1 MYKILCYD
9 RGNSKNCILER
20 LTPNVQQC
28 RLASFFLTFG
38 VKTLG
43 IISRLLE
50 RRTHPSQHSLAAIFG
65 LQSNTYAGVA
75 VTEDTAMTY
84 SAVYA
89 AVRLLSW
96 TTAMLPLLTYRRR
109 PNGGK
114 DRATDLALYNLLK
127 EESNPEMTAFDF
139 RSTIMSHA
147 VGRGNG
153 YAEIEWSNAGQ
164 PLALWPL
171 NPAKMEPTRTK
182 GDLRYLYTLPDGSV
196 ANLPAWR
203 VHHIRGLGNNGI
215 SGFSPIRLAM
225 QAIGLGLGTEE
236 YGSRLFSNGA
246 KPGGI
251 VKHPGK
257 LSDTAYDRLKKSWN
271 AEQQGLSNAHRTR
284 ILEEG
289 MSFENIGVDPE
300 EAQFLETRKFQ
311 VTEIARWFNVPP
323 HMIAD
328 LEQATFSNIEE
339 MAIGFVQYSL
349 DPWLVNVEQAL
360 QRDLLTP
367 TEKKSIFIEHM
378 RDALLRGRIIDR
390 YQAYQTA
397 IGAGIMSPNEARE
410 RENLNP
416 YDGGD
421 IFLQPLNMA
430 QIGTAAARARL
441 DGWRAWHAADCGCAA
456 CRSAQGQTRAD
467 EDDDSADG
475 ETDHTKKWRR
485 SRQKL
490 ARDYVPLFGDV
501 AGRMVR
507 REVNDVRRAVNK
519 HLRKRS
525 LADFREWLATFY
537 DDFASVLIDGFDP
550 VMQTYAAQV
559 ATSTAD
565 ELGKDDPGVTDDLRD
580 FIERYLANVAEGYT
594 ASSRNQIE
602 ALIADAEAEGSD
614 VAAAI
619 EERLDGWAESRAEQV
634 ADGQAFE
641 AGNALGI
648 AMYGYFSVRRLIWA
662 ASGKSCPFCRRLS
675 GKTAGIEEYFVQ
687 KGDTVAGDPGDTPML
702 VRTNTRHGPLHK
714 GCDCVTLAA

>member
-1 MYKILCYD
+1 
-9 RGNSKNCILER
+9 
-20 LTPNVQQC
+20 
-28 RLASFFLTFG
+28 
-38 VKTLG
+38 
-43 IISRLLE
+43 
-50 RRTHPSQHSLAAIFG
+50 
-65 LQSNTYAGVA
+65 
-75 VTEDTAMTY
+75 MTY

-114 DRATDLALYNLLK
+114 DRAVDLGIYSLLK
-127 EESNPEMTAFDF
+127 EQSNPEMTAFDF
-139 RSTIMSHA
+139 RATIMSHA

-153 YAEIEWSNAGQ
+153 YAEIEWSNAGR

-171 NPAKMEPTRTK
+171 NPARMEPKRV
-182 GDLRYLYTLPDGSV
+182 GGQLRYFYDLPDGTT

-215 SGFSPIRLAM
+215 IGFSPIRLAM

-289 MSFENIGVDPE
+289 MSFENVGVAPE

-311 VTEIARWFNVPP
+311 VNEIARWFNVPP

-328 LEQATFSNIEE
+328 LDKATFSNIEE
-339 MAIGFVQYSL
+339 MGIGFVVYSL
-349 DPWLVNVEQAL
+349 GPWLTNAEQAL

-367 TEKKSIFIEHM
+367 TEQKTIFIEHLV
-378 RDALLRGRIIDR
+378 DALLRGRIADR

-397 IGAGIMSPNEARE
+397 IMAGFMSPNEARD

-421 IFLQPLNMA
+421 TFLQPLNMA
-430 QIGTAAARARL
+430 PIGSPADAARAGTGNGQRSLWLQPQWYAHPSDCTCGDCRL
-441 DGWRAWHAADCGCAA
+441 
-456 CRSAQGQTRAD
+456 RSARHGPERRAD
-467 EDDDSADG
+467 DDDDTAEG
-475 ETDHTKKWRR
+475 ESDHTKKWRR
-485 SRQKL
+485 AKQKL
-490 ARDYVPLFGDV
+490 ARDYIPLFGDV
-501 AGRMVR
+501 AGRVVR
-507 REVNDVRRAVNK
+507 REVNDVRRAVSK

-525 LADFREWLATFY
+525 VADFREWLAAFY
-537 DDFASVLIDGFDP
+537 AEFASVLADSFDP

-559 ATSTAD
+559 ATASAE
-565 ELGKDDPGVTDDLRD
+565 ELGKDDPGVTDELKE
-580 FIERYLANVAEGYT
+580 FIKRYLANVAEGYT
-594 ASSRNQIE
+594 ASSRNQLE
-602 ALIADAEAEGSD
+602 ALITDAEAEGTD
-614 VAAAI
+614 VADAI
-619 EERLDGWAESRAEQV
+619 EARLDGWAETRADQV

-641 AGNALGI
+641 AGNAL
-648 AMYGYFSVRRLIWA
+648 AVAVYGALGVRRLLWA
-662 ASGKSCPFCRRLS
+662 ASGKSCPFCRRMS

-687 KGDTVAGDPGDTPML
+687 KGDSVAGDPGDSPML
-702 VRTNTRHGPLHK
+702 VRRNTRHGPLHK
-714 GCDCVTLAA
+714 SCDCTVVAA

>member
-1 MYKILCYD
+1 MQK
-9 RGNSKNCILER
+9 
-20 LTPNVQQC
+20 C
-28 RLASFFLTFG
+28 RFGVFFLTFG
-38 VKTLG
+38 VTTLG
-43 IISRLLE
+43 IFSRLLE

-65 LQSNTYAGVA
+65 LHSNTYAGVA
-75 VTEDTAMTY
+75 VTEDTAMSY

-89 AVRLLSW
+89 SVRLLSW

-139 RSTIMSHA
+139 RATIMSHA

-171 NPAKMEPTRTK
+171 NTAKMTPTRTK
-182 GDLRYLYTLPDGSV
+182 GELRYLYDLPDGST

-203 VHHIRGLGNNGI
+203 IHHVRGLSTNGI
-215 SGFSPIRLAM
+215 IGLSPIRLAM

-246 KPGGI
+246 KPGGL

-257 LSDTAYDRLKKSWN
+257 LSDTAYERLKKSWN

-289 MSFENIGVDPE
+289 MSFENIGVAPE

-367 TEKKSIFIEHM
+367 TEKRTIFIEHM

-397 IGAGIMSPNEARE
+397 INAGIMSPNEARE

-416 YDGGD
+416 YNGGD
-421 IFLQPLNMA
+421 VFLQPLNMA
-430 QIGTAAARARL
+430 PIGQAAAQTRM
-441 DGWRAWHAADCGCAA
+441 DGWRAYHPDHCMCNACRAATHEPECECPT
-456 CRSAQGQTRAD
+456 CRSAFPTRAA
-467 EDDDSADG
+467 DDDSADG

-490 ARDYVPLFGDV
+490 ARDYIPLFGDV

-507 REVNDVRRAVNK
+507 REVADIRRAVNK

-525 LADFREWLATFY
+525 LADFREWLNTFY
-537 DDFASVLIDGFDP
+537 AEFASVLIDAFDP
-550 VMQTYAAQV
+550 IMQTYAAQV
-559 ATSTAD
+559 VTAAAD
-565 ELGKDDPGVTDDLRD
+565 ELGKDDPGVTDDLLN
-580 FIERYLANVAEGYT
+580 FIERYLASIAEGYT

-602 ALIADAEAEGSD
+602 ALITDAEAEGSD
-614 VAAAI
+614 VATAI
-619 EERLDGWAESRAEQV
+619 EERLDGWSDNRAVQI

-641 AGNALGI
+641 AGNAL
-648 AMYGYFSVRRLIWA
+648 AVATYSYFAVRRLIWA

-675 GKTAGIEEYFVQ
+675 GKTAGIEEYLVQ

-702 VRTNTRHGPLHK
+702 VRTNMRHGPLHK
-714 GCDCVTLAA
+714 GCDCITLAA

>member
-1 MYKILCYD
+1 MPVW
-9 RGNSKNCILER
+9 R
-20 LTPNVQQC
+20 L
-28 RLASFFLTFG
+28 FFITFG
-38 VKTLG
+38 VITLG
-43 IISRLLE
+43 IFSRLLE

-65 LQSNTYAGVA
+65 LHSNTYAGVA

-114 DRATDLALYNLLK
+114 DRAVDLAIYNLLK

-139 RSTIMSHA
+139 RSTLMSHA

-164 PLALWPL
+164 ALALWPL

-182 GDLRYLYTLPDGSV
+182 GELRYLYSLPDGST

-203 VHHIRGLGNNGI
+203 IHHVRGLSTNGVV
-215 SGFSPIRLAM
+215 GLSPIRLAM

-246 KPGGI
+246 KPGGL

-257 LSDTAYDRLKKSWN
+257 LSDTAYERLKKSWN

-289 MSFENIGVDPE
+289 MSFENIGVAPE

-367 TEKKSIFIEHM
+367 TDKKTIFIEHM

-397 IGAGIMSPNEARE
+397 INAGIMSPNEARE

-416 YDGGD
+416 YTGGD
-421 IFLQPLNMA
+421 VFLQPLNMA
-430 QIGTAAARARL
+430 PIGQAAAQTRM
-441 DGWRAWHAADCGCAA
+441 DGWRAYHHDDCGCAA
-456 CRSAQGQTRAD
+456 CHSDQHSDQRRAQGQLRA

-507 REVNDVRRAVNK
+507 REVNDIRRAVNK

-525 LADFREWLATFY
+525 VADFREWLTAFY
-537 DDFASVLIDGFDP
+537 DEFASVLIDGFDP
-550 VMQTYAAQV
+550 VMQTYAAQITT
-559 ATSTAD
+559 ATAD
-565 ELGKDDPGVTDDLRD
+565 ELGKDDPGVTDDLRN
-580 FIERYLANVAEGYT
+580 FIERYLASIAEGYT

-602 ALIADAEAEGSD
+602 ALITDAEAEGSD

-619 EERLDGWAESRAEQV
+619 EERLDGWAETRADQV

-641 AGNALGI
+641 AGNAM
-648 AMYGYFSVRRLIWA
+648 AVATYGYFSVRRLIWA

-675 GKTAGIEEYFVQ
+675 GKTAGIEEYLVQ
-687 KGDTVAGDPGDTPML
+687 KGDTVAGDPGDAPML
-702 VRTNTRHGPLHK
+702 VRSNMRHGPLHK
-714 GCDCVTLAA
+714 GCDCITLAA